1 MANENQNDLIL
12 AADAVTHVQLQQD
25 EHPKSC
31 FQKISE
37 FLQNAFIYITAFL
50 EATIVLIVFAVI
62 MYYLVRGVCFHQ
74 ELYLNR
80 IYGFVKFISDYWRGA
95 LLLFPLL
102 FLKSILK
109 KLKQL
114 TKASSDGF
122 SFNDHDES
130 WKAK

>member
-1 MANENQNDLIL
+1 MANENQDDLIL
-12 AADAVTHVQLQQD
+12 AADAVTPVQLRQD
-25 EHPKSC
+25 EYPKSC

-62 MYYLVRGVCFHQ
+62 MYYLVRGVCLHQ

-102 FLKSILK
+102 FLKSFLK

-130 WKAK
+130 WRA

>member
-1 MANENQNDLIL
+1 MANETPDDLIS
-12 AADAVTHVQLQQD
+12 ATDYVSSIQLQQ
-25 EHPKSC
+25 EEQPKSR
-31 FQKISE
+31 FQRISE
-37 FLQNAFIYITAFL
+37 GLQITFFCVTTFL
-50 EATIVLIVFAVI
+50 EAIIVLIVFAVI
-62 MYYLVRGVCFHQ
+62 MYYLVRGVCLHQ

-80 IYGFVKFISDYWRGA
+80 IYGFVKFISDNWKGA

-102 FLKSILK
+102 FLKSFLK

-130 WKAK
+130 WRA

>member
-1 MANENQNDLIL
+1 MANETPDDLIS
-12 AADAVTHVQLQQD
+12 AADYVSSIQLQQ
-25 EHPKSC
+25 EEQPKSR

-37 FLQNAFIYITAFL
+37 GLQITFFCVTTFL
-50 EATIVLIVFAVI
+50 EAIIVLIVFAVI
-62 MYYLVRGVCFHQ
+62 MYYLVRGVCLHQ

-80 IYGFVKFISDYWRGA
+80 IYGFVKFISDYWKGA

-102 FLKSILK
+102 FLKSFLK

-130 WKAK
+130 WRA

>member
-1 MANENQNDLIL
+1 MADENQDDLIL
-12 AADAVTHVQLQQD
+12 ATDDVTSIQLQQD
-25 EHPKSC
+25 EQPKSR

-37 FLQNAFIYITAFL
+37 GFQRTFFYATTIL
-50 EATIVLIVFAVI
+50 EATIVLIIFAVI
-62 MYYLVRGVCFHQ
+62 MYYLVRGVCLHQ

-80 IYGFVKFISDYWRGA
+80 IYGFVKFMSEYWKGA

-102 FLKSILK
+102 FLKSFLK
-109 KLKQL
+109 KLKEL

-130 WKAK
+130 WRA

>member
-1 MANENQNDLIL
+1 MANESQDDLIS
-12 AADAVTHVQLQQD
+12 AADVASPIQLQQD
-25 EHPKSC
+25 EQPKSR

-37 FLQNAFIYITAFL
+37 GLRKIFFYVTTFF

-62 MYYLVRGVCFHQ
+62 MYYLVRGVCLHQ

-80 IYGFVKFISDYWRGA
+80 IYGFVKFISEYWKGA

-102 FLKSILK
+102 FLKSFLK

-122 SFNDHDES
+122 SFNDHDEF
-130 WKAK
+130 WRA